1 MCDRIGAGQW
11 CVKAFLENPDG
22 SFREIGVTYEWD
34 KNVASRTY
42 RKQDKKDGVRAV
54 LYDPTGKRVKG

>member
-11 CVKAFLENPDG
+11 CVKVFLENGDG
-22 SFREIGVTYEWD
+22 SFRELGSSYFWD
-34 KNVASRTY
+34 KDAASRTY
-42 RKQDKKDGVRAV
+42 RKQENKTGVRAV